1 MNHFSIGKLKEL
13 LMYKRN
19 MNGANHVFKGTNW
32 NSNLKRQGR
41 GFISTKKEKW
51 KDLAIPLTFP
61 FNV

>member
-1 MNHFSIGKLKEL
+1 
-13 LMYKRN
+13 MYKRN